1 MYISSPFLTDL
12 KNYYI
17 KQYVYLLLL
26 QHTGIQYICQKQKKG
41 GENNSVLEKLQMLT
55 QPCIPRVHLTW

>member
-26 QHTGIQYICQKQKKG
+26 RYIGIQYICQKQNKG
-41 GENNSVLEKLQMLT
+41 GENNTILEKLQILNQPRTPRINLT
-55 QPCIPRVHLTW
+55 